1 MGKNILLNVDK
12 IRNLKSENINYD
24 KLNDIHQLT
33 YDRYTKSWGCTLN
46 TNYFNKNADNI
57 NLVDFNIYKEYTLY
71 GGPVKVHFFR
81 KRNNKLCPYVFDNFF
96 DKTCIKSKED
106 SLIQQMFL
114 TLIETI
120 VKKGGIVIDE
130 KEKN

>member
-46 TNYFNKNADNI
+46 TNYYNKNVDNF
-57 NLVDFNIYKEYTLY
+57 NLVEFHIYKDNTLY

-81 KRNNKLCPYVFDNFF
+81 KRNNKLCPYVFDNFL
-96 DKTCIKSKED
+96 DESCIKSKED

-120 VKKGGIVIDE
+120 VKKGGIVFDE